1 MNSKR
6 PVDKRMSVN
15 IKNQHVKK
23 DHSESKA
30 RDAAQ
35 KLNNFS
41 TLNMERSVS
50 NLVTNFVFNNI

>member
-35 KLNNFS
+35 KYIY
-41 TLNMERSVS
+41 MAH
-50 NLVTNFVFNNI
+50 